1 MPLNCCLALSK
12 MASYLSKLLL
22 GKENVLHQTGYTGM
36 GLEARMIRVSMVLF
50 TLAKAVLSISFH
62 NTSA

>member
-1 MPLNCCLALSK
+1 